1 MDDTTY
7 LSWAITNTGPSDVDQ
22 VFFVDLYIDDVF
34 VQRWRG
40 SGVQADRVRFIDSW
54 IGLEIRVR
62 PGPGS
67 HTLKVIVD
75 STDLVPE
82 LDESDNTFEREFV
95 WEESKLA
102 EVTPTPLPER
112 LPDITVFTP
121 KGWEAPLLATSYPGD
136 TRDGPLSVDV
146 PTFVNFGIANNGPA
160 STPEFVW
167 VYLYIDD
174 VLIDN
179 VSWDGLLAY
188 RSSEVVGRD
197 NILEIIS
204 LAPGVHTLRVVV
216 DATNRVVESDE
227 SNNVLEREF
236 TWGSGPV
243 PPKPIALPTPEP
255 TPPAPLVL
263 PNLVPGWRFG
273 WDSPIIVSH
282 ESESFL
288 DNPLSVN
295 DKAYVTVVVQNQSII
310 RASQTFDVDLYFDG
324 EKVNT
329 TEFTGETEAAFL
341 RWKVWENLNDQVQ
354 ITPGAHTLKIVIDA
368 ENSVEEAN
376 ENDNVYKKTLV
387 WAAEGPVAAKPVFYT
402 DEELQQKLLGL
413 WTLLDTRESVI
424 SEDRPDLAERVFNIA
439 DAAYYLVTGT
449 SIWNERVAIFLLSH
463 GDYLNWIDDSFFRKF
478 ALNEASEYPEIL
490 AARERFKRISLG
502 FKTRR
507 FWKVAIVVDADN
519 DPARVLN
526 SLAHGWGTCV
536 RIS

>member
-1 MDDTTY
+1 MTRGFLIPAIIIGLVYLLAACGEPPPSEVQTPVVALAPSSTPSPTATRTPSPTPTPTASPSPTQTTSPTPTATPTATPSLTHSPTATRTPLPTPTPSPSPTPVPTYTPLPTSTPISTLQQTANLKPYRPRGWDGPVVAANQPGVFRNTALSVDDTTY

-22 VFFVDLYIDDVF
+22 VFFIDLYIDDVF

-54 IGLEIRVR
+54 IGLENRVR

-75 STDLVPE
+75 STNLVPE

-102 EVTPTPLPER
+102 VVTPTPLPER

-146 PTFVNFGIANNGPA
+146 PTFVHFGIANNGPA

-179 VSWDGLLAY
+179 VSWYGLLAY

-216 DATNRVVESDE
+216 DATNRVIESDE

-243 PPKPIALPTPEP
+243 PPKPIALPTAEP
-255 TPPAPLVL
+255 TPPAPL
-263 PNLVPGWRFG
+263 
-273 WDSPIIVSH
+273 
-282 ESESFL
+282 
-288 DNPLSVN
+288 
-295 DKAYVTVVVQNQSII
+295 
-310 RASQTFDVDLYFDG
+310 
-324 EKVNT
+324 
-329 TEFTGETEAAFL
+329 
-341 RWKVWENLNDQVQ
+341 
-354 ITPGAHTLKIVIDA
+354 
-368 ENSVEEAN
+368 
-376 ENDNVYKKTLV
+376 
-387 WAAEGPVAAKPVFYT
+387 
-402 DEELQQKLLGL
+402 
-413 WTLLDTRESVI
+413 
-424 SEDRPDLAERVFNIA
+424 
-439 DAAYYLVTGT
+439 
-449 SIWNERVAIFLLSH
+449 
-463 GDYLNWIDDSFFRKF
+463 
-478 ALNEASEYPEIL
+478 
-490 AARERFKRISLG
+490 AARPRI
-502 FKTRR
+502 
-507 FWKVAIVVDADN
+507 I
-519 DPARVLN
+519 
-526 SLAHGWGTCV
+526 
-536 RIS
+536 